1 MGRETWNN
9 TIHSK
14 SFYIRTYR
22 LAGRALL
29 VSLLANLLLGLG
41 IYYRYFH
48 EPLRDYYATS
58 GIVPPVQLKALDERN
73 YSATPL
79 LAADPTNDDTVK
91 IIPD

>member
-1 MGRETWNN
+1 MGREIWNN
-9 TIHSK
+9 RIHSK

-29 VSLLANLLLGLG
+29 VSLLVNLFLGLG

-48 EPLRDYYATS
+48 EPMRDYYATS
-58 GIVPPVQLKALDERN
+58 GITTPIQLKALDQPN
-73 YSATPL
+73 FSATPL
-79 LAADPTNDDTVK
+79 LDADPPSDDTVK